1 MIYKKY
7 ILVVDDN
14 EVNRK
19 ILYRILSDTY
29 NILQASNGKEALDV
43 IEKYGENISLIL
55 LDLLMPVMDGY
66 HFIERQQQ
74 IPLLKSIPVMITT
87 QKDSDKDEIEALS
100 KGAADFLTKPYNAAL
115 IKHRVANIIK
125 LRETAA
131 FVNVVEHDGL
141 TGLYN
146 KEAFY
151 ERVSQKLAHRDIKD
165 EYDIICMDIENFKL
179 VNDMFGEKE
188 GDKLLCYVAN
198 AIKTTINPVNGIAAR
213 ITGDIFVILLPRIF
227 GHEQE
232 FVSAIQKQLPEYT
245 SKFNVIIRFGVY
257 QIIDED
263 IPVRAMCDRA
273 KLASHTIKGIYDQ
286 YYIYYDDK
294 LRNTLLDEQEIT
306 GLMQEALNQ
315 GQFTVYFQPKCC
327 LESEKIIGAEALVR
341 WHHPQ
346 KGFLSPA
353 DFIPLFEKNGFITTL
368 DLYVLEKTCQELRKW
383 IDAGYNVVPISV
395 NISRVDIYN
404 PQLPEII
411 SDIVNKYNLDTKY
424 LHIEITES
432 AYTENAKQLIDM
444 VTSMKARG
452 FVVEMDDFGSGY
464 SSLNML
470 SDVPVDTLKLDMRFL
485 RGNNSKNKSEDIL
498 DFIVNLAERL
508 KLSVIAEGIETQIDL
523 NFLRSIGCEFGQG
536 YYFSKPLPSEDFE
549 KLIKNI
555 DKTDIHIS
563 KKDISHNMK
572 YEEYLHYYELRSLI
586 NHIPGGIFKCKA
598 DVCGKIEFASDN
610 LFDIIG
616 YTRQEFEELFD
627 NVFENLIYEED
638 RENSQGDR
646 TTNCI
651 Q

>member
-1 MIYKKY
+1 
-7 ILVVDDN
+7 
-14 EVNRK
+14 
-19 ILYRILSDTY
+19 
-29 NILQASNGKEALDV
+29 
-43 IEKYGENISLIL
+43 
-55 LDLLMPVMDGY
+55 
-66 HFIERQQQ
+66 
-74 IPLLKSIPVMITT
+74 
-87 QKDSDKDEIEALS
+87 
-100 KGAADFLTKPYNAAL
+100 
-115 IKHRVANIIK
+115 
-125 LRETAA
+125 
-131 FVNVVEHDGL
+131 
-141 TGLYN
+141 
-146 KEAFY
+146 
-151 ERVSQKLAHRDIKD
+151 
-165 EYDIICMDIENFKL
+165 
-179 VNDMFGEKE
+179 
-188 GDKLLCYVAN
+188 
-198 AIKTTINPVNGIAAR
+198 
-213 ITGDIFVILLPRIF
+213 
-227 GHEQE
+227 
-232 FVSAIQKQLPEYT
+232 
-245 SKFNVIIRFGVY
+245 
-257 QIIDED
+257 
-263 IPVRAMCDRA
+263 
-273 KLASHTIKGIYDQ
+273 
-286 YYIYYDDK
+286 
-294 LRNTLLDEQEIT
+294 
-306 GLMQEALNQ
+306 
-315 GQFTVYFQPKCC
+315 
-327 LESEKIIGAEALVR
+327 
-341 WHHPQ
+341 
-346 KGFLSPA
+346 
-353 DFIPLFEKNGFITTL
+353 
-368 DLYVLEKTCQELRKW
+368 LYVLEKTCQELRKW